1 MRICVVTSYSATAE
15 PRAPRHAIAAKY
27 AFPDAEVIF
36 VDMVAASN
44 SGGPDPASL
53 SANGIKRL
61 SIRFP
66 TRASSPV
73 HLAIRKVKTLVGRAS
88 FTLFD
93 HLQESVFG
101 ARAQGLTRA
110 LKGVPADVYIAH
122 NIETLLPAV
131 NAAKVHGGTV
141 VFDCMEYY
149 ADMGD
154 GQNKVEARAAQK
166 LQHKYLRTCA
176 LVIASSDNMA
186 DVLASEY
193 SISRPLAAYNVPPKI
208 GDLPNRRADG
218 LKLYWRNSVIG
229 FGQRGLEDAIEAMTL
244 LPADVKLFLQGR
256 LPADVG
262 TSLTKRIER
271 LGLAGRVVLLPPY
284 SPESAVHQAALY
296 DVGLCMER
304 QGPRNHD
311 LTVSNKIFDY
321 HMAGLAVIATDLAG
335 LADVVRRSGAGL
347 ICQPKN
353 PASLAKAVL
362 RLRSDP
368 ERLKG
373 FQINARRFAMEE
385 ANLEFELEK
394 IKCAMQSA
402 IPPQRTHF

>member
-1 MRICVVTSYSATAE
+1 MRICVVTSCGAIAE

-44 SGGPDPASL
+44 SRGADPAGL
-53 SANGIKRL
+53 SASGIERL

-66 TRASSPV
+66 TRASNPV
-73 HLAIRKVKTLVGRAS
+73 RLAIRKAMTLVGRAS
-88 FTLFD
+88 FTLFG

-110 LKGVPADVYIAH
+110 LKGIPADVYIGH
-122 NIETLLPAV
+122 TIETLLPAV

-154 GQNKVEARAAQK
+154 GQNKVEARAAQR
-166 LQHKYLRTCA
+166 LQDKYLRICA

-186 DVLASEY
+186 DALASEY
-193 SISRPLAAYNVPPKI
+193 SISRPLAAYNVPPKA

-244 LPADVKLFLQGR
+244 LPADVTLFLQGR
-256 LPADVG
+256 LPTDG
-262 TSLTKRIER
+262 GSSLNKRIER
-271 LGLAGRVVLLPPY
+271 LGLVGRVVVLPPY

-347 ICQPKN
+347 ICQPED

-362 RLRSDP
+362 QLRSDP

-373 FQINARRFAMEE
+373 FQINARRFAMKE
-385 ANLEFELEK
+385 ANLELELEK

-402 IPPQRTHF
+402 IPHKGVC